1 MSKFAEFDLADL
13 QDTQH
18 YAAAVALVEQMSRA
32 GCKSHFFVCE
42 DGELTMTISMKPAS
56 DRDKDRLVALYQHAS
71 DRLML
76 RAAEIV
82 GLPQ

>member
-1 MSKFAEFDLADL
+1 MTQFAEFDLADL

-18 YAAAVALVEQMSRA
+18 YAAVVALVDQMRLA

-56 DRDKDRLVALYQHAS
+56 DQDKARLVALYQRAS

-76 RAAEIV
+76 RTAEIV